1 MYVSGKTHRRANSA
15 PRLLLFIAPSV
26 VLASKGNNL
35 LPRFPST
42 KSKAIPFSTGNSSVA
57 FLFRSSY
64 VVVNGK
70 MTVLSDRLPKVIIT
84 SNNHPGYA
92 DTLITDGTSIP
103 DNNKSHVQEVSSSG
117 FFKLYHKF

>member
-1 MYVSGKTHRRANSA
+1 MLTSADIMYVSGKTHRRANSA
-15 PRLLLFIAPSV
+15 PRLLLLIAPRV

-64 VVVNGK
+64 VVANGK
-70 MTVLSDRLPKVIIT
+70 MTVHSDRLPKVIKT
-84 SNNHPGYA
+84 SNN
-92 DTLITDGTSIP
+92 ITSLKHDM
-103 DNNKSHVQEVSSSG
+103 
-117 FFKLYHKF
+117 LHK